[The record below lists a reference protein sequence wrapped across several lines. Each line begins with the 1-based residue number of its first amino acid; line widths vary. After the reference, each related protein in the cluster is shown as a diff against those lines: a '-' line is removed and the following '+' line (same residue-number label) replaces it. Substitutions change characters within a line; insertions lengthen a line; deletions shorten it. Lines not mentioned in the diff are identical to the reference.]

1 MLPATVQRA
10 NFGIVSLLLTDQA
23 AAAGSQ
29 QSTSAKIRA
38 DGLQVTK
45 KEIVQNVLLYS
56 SHD

>member
-1 MLPATVQRA
+1 MLLSTVQRA
-10 NFGIVSLLLTDQA
+10 NFGIVSLLLTGQA